1 MSRFNDIDYDVF
13 YYKKRKQKSNNM
25 KNWKTTVAGI
35 LTAVGMYL
43 QNNESGTLKLIGQVL
58 SFAGSILLGFMAKDY
73 NVTGK

>member
-1 MSRFNDIDYDVF
+1 
-13 YYKKRKQKSNNM
+13 M